1 MKKINL
7 LLFIIATLLLSSCWD
22 SVNLEERALI
32 VGTALDLQESDEHD
46 EPPTL
51 SVTNQIVVP
60 TGDGS
65 SKANAGASAAKS
77 FMNIT
82 SIGESIY
89 SLDKELFA
97 KTSKIPYYEHFL
109 LLVISEQ
116 VAKTDNLLPKLLDT
130 YIRDAHIRRGTKV
143 VVAEGD
149 AKTLLD
155 YKSPEKQLPILLMD
169 EMLDQNEKHAGF
181 VKPIVLGD
189 LEEFHLKN
197 NSYVLPVMK
206 LDGEI
211 QNKAGAVFQ
220 GAKEKMVGTFNTKEL
235 QGLALM
241 LKEAEGNI
249 IDFSYR
255 NETLAF
261 EIIKLNQ
268 KTKLNT
274 DDINKINISVQLHID
289 GIIKDSSSKVNY
301 DSKEELHDVQR
312 VINEKVTGL
321 LKQVIDKAQKEFN
334 ADVFNIWRQLETRHY
349 NVWEQVKDDWEQG
362 ENYFAKANFDI
373 STDINVYSIGTSN
386 KTN

>member
-7 LLFIIATLLLSSCWD
+7 LLFIITTLLLSSCWD
-22 SVNLEERALI
+22 SINIEERALI
-32 VGTALDLQESDEHD
+32 VGTALDLQETDNLD
-46 EPPTL
+46 DPPTL
-51 SVTNQIVVP
+51 AVTNQIVVP
-60 TGDGS
+60 SGVGFSKMNGSGSDG
-65 SKANAGASAAKS
+65 KP

-82 SIGESIY
+82 SVGKSIY

-116 VAKTDNLLPKLLDT
+116 VAKTDDLLPKLLDT

-143 VVAEGD
+143 VVAEGA
-149 AKTLLD
+149 AKTLLH
-155 YKSPEKQLPILLMD
+155 YESPDKQLPILLMD

-181 VKPIVLGD
+181 LKPIVIGD
-189 LEEFHLKN
+189 LEEYHLKN

-220 GAKEKMVGTFNTKEL
+220 GSKEKMVGTFNKNEL
-235 QGLALM
+235 QGLTIIM
-241 LKEAEGNI
+241 NEAEGNI

-255 NETLAF
+255 DETLAF
-261 EIIKLNQ
+261 EIIKLNR
-268 KTKLNT
+268 KIKLNT
-274 DDINKINISVQLHID
+274 DDISKINISIQLHID
-289 GIIKDSSSKVNY
+289 GIIKDSSSKINY
-301 DSKEELHDVQR
+301 DEKEELHAVER
-312 VINEKVTGL
+312 VINEKITDIM
-321 LKQVIDKAQKEFN
+321 KQIIDKAQKDFN

-349 NVWEQVKDDWEQG
+349 DVWEQVKDDWEQG
-362 ENYFAKANFDI
+362 ENYFAKATFDI
-373 STDINVYSIGTSN
+373 TTDINVYSVGTSN